1 MTLRVP
7 HRLALAAT
15 VLLGWMAPGIVFL
28 WPFLWFSRRLPD
40 STEVFHLT
48 WTWAWLLAPL
58 PLILVRRTLSTR
70 LKREGHRRPRAPAD
84 SPLVRKA
91 LLALSMPF
99 LMVYAAD
106 RIVAATGF
114 ERTFAPIVFVTPES
128 APTVGDAKV
137 LQDPRLLYR
146 FTPGHVWNHIPINSI
161 GFRDREVDAQ
171 KAPGVRRVICLG
183 DSITAQGRPGYSWI
197 LHDLLQ
203 SAPPDSGPWEA
214 FNMGVYGYSARQG
227 LELFRIQAR
236 DLQPDVITIY
246 FGPNDRNL
254 ADLPDSVRMVRQM
267 SPGRA
272 WMMKK
277 IQAKPLGQ
285 ALLALAT
292 PSVDAAPGRVRERSP
307 RVPPEEYERVMRSFV
322 KEARD
327 VNCVPILITAPRRE
341 LGEGLVRAGHAESV
355 EAISRRHDAYN
366 DIVRAVARETGAP
379 LLDLAALMARPE
391 HDASF
396 AADGIHFDAYST
408 EHLPRPPGRQ
418 PGLETI
424 AAALHAKI
432 RELVEAGAL

>member
-7 HRLALAAT
+7 PRLSLAVT
-15 VLLGWMAPGIVFL
+15 VLLGWMTPGMVFL

-40 STEVFHLT
+40 STAVVHLT

-58 PLILVRRTLSTR
+58 PLVLARRTLSAR
-70 LKREGHRRPRAPAD
+70 LEREGRRLPWAPAD
-84 SPLVRKA
+84 SPFVRKT
-91 LLALSMPF
+91 LLALAMPF

-146 FTPGHVWNHIPINSI
+146 FTPGHVWNHIPINSL

-171 KAPGVRRVICLG
+171 KGPGVRRIICLG

-203 SAPPDSGPWEA
+203 IAPPDSGPWEA

-236 DLQPDVITIY
+236 DLQPDAVTIY

-254 ADLPDSVRMVRQM
+254 ADLPDSVRMVRRM
-267 SPGRA
+267 SPARA
-272 WMMKK
+272 WAMRKV
-277 IQAKPLGQ
+277 QAKPLGQ

-292 PSVDAAPGRVRERSP
+292 PSVDAAPDRARERSP
-307 RVPPEEYERVMRSFV
+307 RVPPEEYERVLRAFV
-322 KEARD
+322 KEAREIG
-327 VNCVPILITAPRRE
+327 CLPILLTAPRRE

-355 EAISRRHDAYN
+355 EAIILRHDAYN
-366 DIVRAVARETGAP
+366 DIVRKVAREIGAP
-379 LLDLAALMARPE
+379 LLDLAQLMAGPE

-408 EHLPRPPGRQ
+408 EHQPRPPDRQ

-424 AAALHAKI
+424 AGALHAKI
-432 RELVEAGAL
+432 RELVEAGAF